1 MSLLPTQAYLT
12 RGVGHHRHE
21 LVAFELAL
29 RDAGVA
35 AQNLVTVSS
44 ILPPGCPL
52 VTREEGQKQLQ
63 PGQILF
69 VVMSRVESCEMGQSE
84 VASIGLARP
93 SKPDTHGFIA
103 EHDAVDTPAEEVEKR
118 AVELA
123 ATMLASSLGVLTENA
138 GDREFWSDLPE
149 ISETRAISAEARC
162 EEDGEWTVAVAL
174 CVLLI
179 EN

>member
-1 MSLLPTQAYLT
+1 MSLLPTHAYLT
-12 RGVGHHRHE
+12 RGVGRHAHE

-52 VTREEGQKQLQ
+52 LDRAEGERQLQ
-63 PGQILF
+63 AGQILH
-69 VVMSRVESCEMGQSE
+69 VVMSRAQTCDPDRRE

-93 SKPDTHGFIA
+93 TDSRIHGFIA
-103 EHDAVDTPAEEVEKR
+103 EHDAPDRPVAEVEAH

-123 ATMLASSLGVLTENA
+123 GTMLASSLGRLDPGPSA
-138 GDREFWSDLPE
+138 RGDWREVAE
-149 ISETRAISAEARC
+149 IAETRAISAEAGC
-162 EEDGEWTVAVAL
+162 ESEGEWAVAVAI

-179 EN
+179 QN